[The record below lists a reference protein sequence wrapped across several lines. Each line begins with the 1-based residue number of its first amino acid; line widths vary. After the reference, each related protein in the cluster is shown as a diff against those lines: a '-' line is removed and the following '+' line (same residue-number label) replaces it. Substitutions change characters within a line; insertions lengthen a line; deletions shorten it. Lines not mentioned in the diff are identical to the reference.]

1 VLLARMNFIKADVL
15 EGRNGFPPSCL
26 VSLLD
31 QESGDT
37 LNLVGP
43 ESLAAEL
50 ASMEPFEELAVELK
64 WRRVDLAA
72 LGGSGRGKA
81 YRLSVVRV
89 ANGGAA

>member
-1 VLLARMNFIKADVL
+1 MLLARMNFIKADVL

-31 QESGDT
+31 RKSGDT

-43 ESLAAEL
+43 ESLAADLATAQPFDEL
-50 ASMEPFEELAVELK
+50 VVELK
-64 WRRVDLAA
+64 WRRLDLGA

-89 ANGGAA
+89 VEEPTS